1 MTNSTVTIHS
11 KKVPI
16 LILMWLGLE
25 VLNVILSI
33 ITVILMLVPVASRI
47 NPIMVEQMSDSCND
61 TEVVTTG
68 IWATSV
74 LASGIYI
81 AATGQNSSVKGSQA
95 ISFTNTEVVKNIFT
109 GPAFQLSPSTSGLLY
124 IATTM
129 T

>member
-1 MTNSTVTIHS
+1 MTSSTFTIHS

-47 NPIMVEQMSDSCND
+47 NPIMVEQMSDTCND

-68 IWATSV
+68 IWATAV

-81 AATGQNSSVKGSQA
+81 AATGKISIVKCSQ
-95 ISFTNTEVVKNIFT
+95 
-109 GPAFQLSPSTSGLLY
+109 
-124 IATTM
+124 TTF
-129 T
+129 